1 MKRHQEIPDFIKEC
15 PQIELPFA
23 GARGWLVQGE
33 GRQVVWIEFT
43 ETVDVP
49 EHTHQEQW
57 EFVLAGRVELK
68 CEGCL
73 EVVEAGDNFFIAA
86 GEPHSARVYAGYTA
100 MIVFN
105 DPDRYQ
111 VKE

>member
-73 EVVEAGDNFFIAA
+73 KWSRPGTTSSLPRANRTRPGCMLVTL
-86 GEPHSARVYAGYTA
+86 P
-100 MIVFN
+100 
-105 DPDRYQ
+105 
-111 VKE
+111 